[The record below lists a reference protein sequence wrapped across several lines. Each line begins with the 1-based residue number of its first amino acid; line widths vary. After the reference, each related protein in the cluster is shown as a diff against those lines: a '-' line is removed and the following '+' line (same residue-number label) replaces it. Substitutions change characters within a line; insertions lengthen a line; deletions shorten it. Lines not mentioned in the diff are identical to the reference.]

1 MAVCR
6 YRMIKLAILIGIAQP
21 FQTGLY
27 AFNNLKLG

>member
-1 MAVCR
+1 MTVGR
-6 YRMIKLAILIGIAQP
+6 YRMTKLVILIVIAQP